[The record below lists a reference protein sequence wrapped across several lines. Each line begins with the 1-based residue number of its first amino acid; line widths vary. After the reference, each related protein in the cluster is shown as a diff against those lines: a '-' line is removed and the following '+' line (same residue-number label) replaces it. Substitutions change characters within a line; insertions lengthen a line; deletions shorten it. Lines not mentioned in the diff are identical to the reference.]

1 MEGILEFFWT
11 KSRINF
17 LGFGANFVKKSIAVG
32 QGVKKSY

>member
-11 KSRINF
+11 KSHTNF
-17 LGFGANFVKKSIAVG
+17 LGFGANFVKKINCGG